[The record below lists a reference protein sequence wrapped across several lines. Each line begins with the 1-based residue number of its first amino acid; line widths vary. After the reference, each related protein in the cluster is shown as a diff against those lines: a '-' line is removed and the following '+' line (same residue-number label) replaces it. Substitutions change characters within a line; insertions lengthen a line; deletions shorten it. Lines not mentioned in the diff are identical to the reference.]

1 MTRGLA
7 RIVLM
12 VEWSPA
18 DGTAYRALA
27 RSASSPIMRPAVA
40 LRLRVDA
47 GGWAEQRERGDL
59 HGLRRPRRRSGPLRS
74 WCSSGA
80 LAALKAKGGDCAAYG
95 AVLERAYRS
104 GQITIRP
111 YMWRVGV
118 QLASGEA
125 HPNGDIFLAREIDSL
140 NVGRRTFDDPRLVNG
155 ARGGAPGIQP
165 RFTRSTAAPGDR
177 ADAPSRACRS

>member
-12 VEWSPA
+12 VGVVACGRS
-18 DGTAYRALA
+18 TAYRAPSPAPLVADHAPAEALA
-27 RSASSPIMRPAVA
+27 SASTP
-40 LRLRVDA
+40 A
-47 GGWAEQRERGDL
+47 GGPSSASEATCTGCAASSSFRPVEIVVLER
-59 HGLRRPRRRSGPLRS
+59 R
-74 WCSSGA
+74 

-140 NVGRRTFDDPRLVNG
+140 NVGRRTFDDLVWSMEHEAAHLAFNLDSPLD
-155 ARGGAPGIQP
+155 RG
-165 RFTRSTAAPGDR
+165 PGDR
-177 ADAPSRACRS
+177 ADAVVRACRS

>member
-7 RIVLM
+7 RIVLL
-12 VEWSPA
+12 VGAVACGRSTVYRAPSPA
-18 DGTAYRALA
+18 PLVADHA
-27 RSASSPIMRPAVA
+27 PAVA
-40 LRLRVDA
+40 LVAAPTPA
-47 GGWAEQRERGDL
+47 GGPSGASEATCAGCAATSSFRPVEMALLEQRFST
-59 HGLRRPRRRSGPLRS
+59 LR
-74 WCSSGA
+74 
-80 LAALKAKGGDCAAYG
+80 AKGGDCAAYG

-140 NVGRRTFDDPRLVNG
+140 NVGRRTFDDLVWTMEHEAAHLAFNLDSPLD
-155 ARGGAPGIQP
+155 RG
-165 RFTRSTAAPGDR
+165 PGDR
-177 ADAPSRACRS
+177 ADAVVRACRN